1 MDRRRAPRGNTDRD
15 EEDSEST
22 PGPAFSTRVGQAD
35 GIDSH
40 AAETSEASAGS
51 MLFSACGAK
60 QTTDVG
66 VREMWL
72 IC

>member
-1 MDRRRAPRGNTDRD
+1 MNGRRAPRRNTDRD
-15 EEDSEST
+15 EEKSES
-22 PGPAFSTRVGQAD
+22 GPTSAFSTRVGQA
-35 GIDSH
+35 DSH

-66 VREMWL
+66 VRKMWL